1 MLGFSFVEA
10 EGGSGGEVRLSE
22 LCMGSFSGASGRP
35 CFQPQE
41 PKSLAL
47 HLTCHLTVDGFPFF
61 LSITFVSGVQ
71 HNDSRV
77 FFSLQIVFHYGLL
90 QDTRYNSLWYA
101 VNPVCL
107 SILGMVACIC

>member
-10 EGGSGGEVRLSE
+10 EGGSGGEGRLSE

-47 HLTCHLTVDGFPFF
+47 HLTCQLTVEGFPCF
-61 LSITFVSGVQ
+61 LSFYHVRFRGT
-71 HNDSRV
+71 
-77 FFSLQIVFHYGLL
+77 
-90 QDTRYNSLWYA
+90 A
-101 VNPVCL
+101 
-107 SILGMVACIC
+107 